1 MKNNNYKLDHVKIF
15 KNINNNTKVEI
26 LKYGKL
32 IYLNQKDVLF
42 NEKDVIDKVYI
53 LIDGKVSI
61 FKISENGDR
70 KIIFILNKGEMVNEI
85 NLEFK
90 RATISCEAFEN
101 CLILEY
107 NLETFLGMMKN
118 DFELTKN
125 IISYME
131 RRNRRLYRQVK
142 NSISIKIDKRL
153 AAKLYRLANEYGK
166 EIDGWHFIDIKI
178 TITYLADMLGCPR
191 ESLSRAMRVLE
202 TNGLV
207 RIENK
212 KIYVRKVEIARYF
225 KEK

>member
-70 KIIFILNKGEMVNEI
+70 KIIFILNKGDMVNEI

-90 RATISCEAFEN
+90 RTTISCEAFED